1 MGKTANSEP
10 EKNMPT
16 NKPVKEEKH
25 KIPHAVCAVVADVIG
40 KYYYNH
46 TQLNTLFYDAGAPGE
61 VPQGNCV
68 DKCTYWL
75 KRCNEDPNIDAFQIL
90 GKVLEHFMEV
100 VAAEPIDNPQRLR
113 IENTLTKYG
122 LRYMQGGV
130 ILGDKFAAPT
140 KSLQIILAKRD
151 LPAVQIEFDRA
162 LTDVQSDPEASLTA
176 ACAIVESLCQ
186 IYIEEHNL
194 PKPTKETIKDL
205 WKVVA
210 SDLGFDPASIED
222 DDLRR
227 VLSGLSSIID
237 GLGSIRTHA
246 GSAHGRGKARY
257 KVKPRHA
264 RLVIHAAHTISTFLI
279 ETWQSK
285 NT

>member
-1 MGKTANSEP
+1 
-10 EKNMPT
+10 
-16 NKPVKEEKH
+16 
-25 KIPHAVCAVVADVIG
+25 
-40 KYYYNH
+40 
-46 TQLNTLFYDAGAPGE
+46 
-61 VPQGNCV
+61 
-68 DKCTYWL
+68 
-75 KRCNEDPNIDAFQIL
+75 
-90 GKVLEHFMEV
+90 
-100 VAAEPIDNPQRLR
+100 
-113 IENTLTKYG
+113 
-122 LRYMQGGV
+122 
-130 ILGDKFAAPT
+130 
-140 KSLQIILAKRD
+140 
-151 LPAVQIEFDRA
+151 
-162 LTDVQSDPEASLTA
+162 VQSDPEASLTA

-285 NT
+285 NA